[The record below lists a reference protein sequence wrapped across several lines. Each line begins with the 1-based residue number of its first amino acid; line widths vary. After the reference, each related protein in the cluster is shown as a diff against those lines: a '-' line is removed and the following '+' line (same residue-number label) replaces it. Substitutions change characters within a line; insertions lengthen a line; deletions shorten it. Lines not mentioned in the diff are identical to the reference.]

1 MLGSES
7 MLGIGKGEGVKFG
20 EEESFQDL
28 DGGTK
33 EGYRPVSR
41 SRSGRF
47 TRLRDRD
54 YYRILPD

>member
-7 MLGIGKGEGVKFG
+7 MLGVGKGEGVKFG
-20 EEESFQDL
+20 EEESFKDF
-28 DGGTK
+28 DGRTK
-33 EGYRPVSR
+33 EGYGPVPR

-54 YYRILPD
+54 YYRVLPD